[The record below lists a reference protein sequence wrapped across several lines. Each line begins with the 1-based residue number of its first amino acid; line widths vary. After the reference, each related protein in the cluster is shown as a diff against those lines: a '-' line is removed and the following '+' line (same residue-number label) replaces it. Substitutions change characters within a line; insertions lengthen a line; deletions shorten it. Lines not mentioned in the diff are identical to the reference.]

1 MLDSSLTDILR
12 TLSIKEWTE
21 FEKFCGS
28 TFHNGGRDLTP
39 LLRLLKRFRNEFDSD
54 RLSREFLYGK
64 LYPGRPYRKSVM
76 ESSLSRLAAL
86 AEEFLIQLGIKQNQ
100 FFIKERLLL
109 SEIAERGLRKRGDKT
124 VRMIEKKL
132 KDRKEHPFDFTAKKE
147 VHMGLATYYSTLNLR
162 QKHVEQLEKTKRYII
177 YSFISELAYFES
189 AKLSGLSFSN
199 QDPGKSYEKQLVEL
213 IDLEGPTELA
223 RKYDKTDFG
232 FLNLYYLMKK
242 AVEDSHDES
251 NYFAFKESAYGLLG
265 RMDDTMKRFVYNT
278 LGALSSYY
286 MVTGRKGFKKE
297 AFEIR
302 KKAVEEGLY
311 SFSDSGIPKVSEFR
325 STFIDA
331 LNERDFDWAE
341 EFCNKFIELVNPDE
355 REDLR
360 NYYTSRLAYERND
373 LDTALKLVSKVNI
386 NQLVFKLDTRNLI
399 SKIYFDTGSY
409 DSLLSLLDSYTK
421 LTGRPGVRSSAIQI
435 RHRKYAGYLK
445 RLVLLKERRA
455 DPAKFAELKN
465 RMAGD
470 NFTSKTWL
478 LERTEKEQRRT

>member
-12 TLSIKEWTE
+12 TLSSKEWTE

-28 TFHNGGRDLTP
+28 AFHNGGRDLTP
-39 LLRLLKRFRNEFDSD
+39 LLRLLKRYRNEFDSD
-54 RLSREFLYGK
+54 KLSREFLYGK

-76 ESSLSRLAAL
+76 ESSLSRLNRL
-86 AEEFLIQLGIKQNQ
+86 AEEFLIQLGIRENQ

-109 SEIAERGLRKRGDKT
+109 DELAERGLRKRGDKT
-124 VRMIEKKL
+124 VRMIEKKMM
-132 KDRKEHPFDFTAKKE
+132 DRKEHPFDFTAKKE
-147 VHMGLATYYSTLNLR
+147 VHTSLATYYSTLNLR
-162 QKHVEQLEKTKRYII
+162 HKHIEQLEKTKRFII
-177 YSFISELAYFES
+177 YSFISELAFFES
-189 AKLSGLSFSN
+189 AKLSGLSFRS
-199 QDPGKSYEKQLVEL
+199 QDPESSYERKL
-213 IDLEGPTELA
+213 IEMVDLEGLIELA

-251 NYFAFKESAYGLLG
+251 NYFVYKESAYRLLG

-286 MVTGRKGFKKE
+286 MVAGRKGFKKE
-297 AFEIR
+297 TFEIR
-302 KKAVEEGLY
+302 KRAVEEGLY
-311 SFSDSGIPKVSEFR
+311 SFSESGIPKVSEFR

-331 LNERDFDWAE
+331 LNERDFEWAE
-341 EFCNKFIELVNPDE
+341 KFCNKFIELVNPDE

-421 LTGRPGVRSSAIQI
+421 LTGRPGIRSSAIQI

-455 DPAKFAELKN
+455 DQAKFAELRNK
-465 RMAGD
+465 MAGD

-478 LERTEKEQRRT
+478 LERIDREQPST